1 MNGIIL
7 KIFSNTSIVYS
18 FDDHQEYQSKIKGK
32 FKFSK
37 LTPLVGDHV
46 EFDIIDNNEGYIG
59 KIKERK
65 NELYRPKIANVDQV
79 VIVSALKE
87 PNLSTYIINKYLA
100 FLEVSKIK
108 PILLFTKEDLV
119 SKTDPVW
126 EIIKAYEKIGYW
138 TLTLNNK
145 KDNQVAI
152 KSLEEKLVDQLSIFV
167 GQTGAGKT
175 STLNN
180 FLDFEERTQEISKAL
195 NRGKHTTTNVSLYH
209 LKNNIFLADSP
220 GFSSFEI
227 KLKDYNDLAWSFQI
241 FKKYLNQCQFNDCLH
256 LKEKGCAIKK
266 AVENQ
271 EIPEFLY
278 NDYVKMMNE
287 LKEKK

>member
-7 KIFSNTSIVYS
+7 KIFGNTSIVYS
-18 FDDHQEYQSKIKGK
+18 LDDHQEYQSKIKGK

-37 LTPLVGDHV
+37 LTPLVGDYV
-46 EFDIIDNNEGYIG
+46 EFEIIDNNEGYIG

-119 SKTDPVW
+119 SKSDPVW
-126 EIIKAYEKIGYW
+126 KIIDDYNKIGYW

-145 KDNQVAI
+145 EDNQEVI
-152 KSLEEKLVDQLSIFV
+152 KKLEEKLSNQLSIFV

-195 NRGKHTTTNVSLYH
+195 NRGKHTTTNVSLYR
-209 LKNNIFLADSP
+209 LKNNILLADSP

-227 KLKDYNDLAWSFQI
+227 KLKDYSDLAWSFKI
-241 FKKYLNQCQFNDCLH
+241 FRKYLNQCQFNDCLH

-266 AVENQ
+266 AVEEN

-278 NDYVKMMNE
+278 NDYVKMMTE

>member
-195 NRGKHTTTNVSLYH
+195 NRGKHTTTNVSLYR
-209 LKNNIFLADSP
+209 LKNNILLADSP

-227 KLKDYNDLAWSFQI
+227 KLKDYSDLAWSFKI
-241 FKKYLNQCQFNDCLH
+241 FRKYLNQCQFNDCLH
-256 LKEKGCAIKK
+256 LKEKGCAIKR
-266 AVENQ
+266 AVEEN

-278 NDYVKMMNE
+278 NDYVKMMTE